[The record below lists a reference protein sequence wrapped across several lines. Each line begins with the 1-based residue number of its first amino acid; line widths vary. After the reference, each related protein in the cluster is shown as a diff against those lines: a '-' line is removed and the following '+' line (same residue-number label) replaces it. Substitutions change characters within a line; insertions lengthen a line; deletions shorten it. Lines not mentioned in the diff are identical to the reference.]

1 MRFHSCKPLSTTA
14 HLENDAA
21 NHNSR
26 IAVLG
31 TLRPPENEIPNV
43 SGTEADK
50 EVSTA
55 IHGG

>member
-1 MRFHSCKPLSTTA
+1 MRFHSCIPLSTA
-14 HLENDAA
+14 AYIENDTT

-31 TLRPPENEIPNV
+31 TLRLGENEIPNV